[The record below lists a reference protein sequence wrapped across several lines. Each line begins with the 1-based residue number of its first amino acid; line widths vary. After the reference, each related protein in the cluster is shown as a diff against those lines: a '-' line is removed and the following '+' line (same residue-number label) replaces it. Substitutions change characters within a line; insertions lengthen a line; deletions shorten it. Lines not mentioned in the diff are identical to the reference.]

1 MTLPN
6 EHYSLSS
13 PLGSK
18 SRAYTSATV
27 EENQHQKQMDSY
39 FSKQMAGLGTGS
51 RPSPGPFQNLMLG
64 GYRQTSALKPNVNSA
79 SAANLPRGEN
89 TFTYRSDTKIAVT
102 LRPSSSHK
110 DLLPSSYTASA
121 RSPSGQLSSDYLQN
135 RTTNLQQSQ
144 GAYFRPG
151 HSIPYSSYQANKSGS
166 NEASRYEP
174 GSSIGGYHG
183 HKLQSGAQILNQ
195 ATFGNY
201 LTSNTPKIW
210 SQSPQLASKQQ
221 TSRHSSMLALMPP
234 NYQAD
239 RGQMERSAS
248 GRPHVIISPE
258 EQTAL
263 MKLCDYL
270 ESQKQLDTQ
279 TYNSHKRK
287 ILSEL
292 KQPAR
297 LAEQELERVEEQNR
311 ELDSKIVSL
320 ASQLK
325 ELEAHFAEV
334 GEYFNPEFT
343 LGRLAAPEL
352 SKR

>member
-1 MTLPN
+1 MALPN

-18 SRAYTSATV
+18 SRAYTSATL
-27 EENQHQKQMDSY
+27 EESHQKQMDSY
-39 FSKQMAGLGTGS
+39 FSKQTAGLGTGS
-51 RPSPGPFQNLMLG
+51 RTSPGPFQNLMSG

-79 SAANLPRGEN
+79 SAASLPRGEN
-89 TFTYRSDTKIAVT
+89 TFTYRPDTKIAVT

-110 DLLPSSYTASA
+110 DLLPSCYTASA

-135 RTTNLQQSQ
+135 RATNLLQPQI
-144 GAYFRPG
+144 GYFRPG
-151 HSIPYSSYQANKSGS
+151 HSISYSSYQALKGGS
-166 NEASRYEP
+166 NEVSRYES
-174 GSSIGGYHG
+174 GTNVGGYHG
-183 HKLQSGAQILNQ
+183 HKVQSGAQILNQ

-201 LTSNTPKIW
+201 LTSTTPKIW

-221 TSRHSSMLALMPP
+221 TSRHSSMLALMPH

-248 GRPHVIISPE
+248 GRPQVLISPE

-263 MKLCDYL
+263 TKLCDYL
-270 ESQKQLDTQ
+270 ESQKQLDPQ

-287 ILSEL
+287 ILSDL

-297 LAEQELERVEEQNR
+297 LAEEELERVEEQNR
-311 ELDSKIVSL
+311 ELESKIVSL
-320 ASQLK
+320 TSQLK

-334 GEYFNPEFT
+334 GEYFNPELA